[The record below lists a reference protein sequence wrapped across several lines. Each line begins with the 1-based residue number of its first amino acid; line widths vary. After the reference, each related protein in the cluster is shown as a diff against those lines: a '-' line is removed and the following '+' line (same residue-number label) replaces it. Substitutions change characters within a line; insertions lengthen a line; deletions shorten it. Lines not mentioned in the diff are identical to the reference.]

1 MRRCRQSVVCRCP
14 RASSVRHEAYATW
27 RKTCVRLAYAI
38 RWKKCVRI
46 AYVRHQTGC
55 VGTSRVRYQ
64 TQDVCT
70 YRVRHQA
77 YVSVATQRDRDHT
90 APPRPL
96 TACACAPSSRQPINY
111 ADGNYLATPSVAGC
125 WLSTHEF
132 LPARRRAK
140 TAHEDSGRRPTD
152 DNEKYRG

>member
-1 MRRCRQSVVCRCP
+1 MCS
-14 RASSVRHEAYATW
+14 SSVRHEAEYLCTSS
-27 RKTCVRLAYAI
+27 VRHLAEDV
-38 RWKKCVRI
+38 CPSS
-46 AYVRHQTGC
+46 VRHQTGC

-77 YVSVATQRDRDHT
+77 YVSGATQRDRDHT